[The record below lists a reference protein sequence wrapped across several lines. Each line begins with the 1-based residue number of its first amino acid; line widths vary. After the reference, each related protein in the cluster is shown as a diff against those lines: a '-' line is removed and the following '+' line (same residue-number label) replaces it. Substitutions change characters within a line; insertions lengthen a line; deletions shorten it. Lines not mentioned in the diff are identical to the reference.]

1 MTYSSELT
9 YTPAWWVPGAHL
21 QTLWGK
27 LARRTPR
34 IATRAERWPTPDGD
48 TLELQRLDAPTH
60 SGGTSPRL
68 VVLHG
73 LEGTIRSHYL
83 RGILGQAQRRGWAA
97 DAIIF
102 RGCNGEIPRARRFY
116 HSGETGDL
124 DFVVDRI
131 ARDHPDQPIL
141 VAGYSLGAN
150 VLLKWLGE
158 RGSTLPAQVRAAAAV
173 STPFDLA
180 RGSRHIE
187 QGFSRLYGWHFLRTL
202 RAKALAKLRLDPGL
216 YDEERLRSARTLF
229 EFDDAVTAPLHGF
242 ASAEDYYRQSSS
254 ISFLEGIR
262 CPTLLL
268 SAYDDPFLPRDVLE
282 SVAVLADASSFLT
295 ADFTSRGGHVGFV
308 GGFVPW
314 RALYY
319 ADERVAGF
327 LSDALLSERAF
338 SSFG

>member
-1 MTYSSELT
+1 MSYSSELT
-9 YTPAWWVPGAHL
+9 YTPAWWVPGAHF

-27 LARRTPR
+27 LVRRAPR
-34 IATRAERWPTPDGD
+34 IATRAERWATPDGD
-48 TLELQRLDAPTH
+48 TLEIQRLEA
-60 SGGTSPRL
+60 SGVSSGASPRL

-83 RGILGQAQRRGWAA
+83 RGILGQAQRLGWAA
-97 DAIIF
+97 DVIIF

-116 HSGETGDL
+116 HSGETEDL

-131 ARDHPDQPIL
+131 VREHPSQPIVL
-141 VAGYSLGAN
+141 AGYSLGAN

-158 RGSTLPAQVRAAAAV
+158 QGANLPAQVCAAAAV

-187 QGFSRLYGWHFLRTL
+187 RGFSRLYGWHFLRTL
-202 RAKALAKLRLDPGL
+202 RAKALAKLRSEPGL
-216 YDEERLRSARTLF
+216 YDEKRLRSARTLF

-242 ASAEDYYRQSSS
+242 ASAVDYYRRSSS
-254 ISFLEGIR
+254 VSFLDAVR

-282 SVAVLADASSFLT
+282 SVAMLT
-295 ADFTSRGGHVGFV
+295 KNNGWLTTDFTSHGGHVGFV
-308 GGFVPW
+308 GGSAPW
-314 RALYY
+314 RPVYY
-319 ADERVAGF
+319 ADQRVAAF
-327 LSDALLSERAF
+327 LLSAVSRELAL
-338 SSFG
+338 STVV